1 MIVITSSLAKQTNQ
15 MVLPGKQFG
24 TINLRATVTETNPL
38 LTAVGAS
45 IDWNDGTPPVKF
57 GPALPLNINVSRNLF
72 IGTYFIT
79 LSAHNFLSPTPQT
92 TAAYFN
98 VEIQPEQI
106 VPAPQLFLFG
116 PILPM
121 DDGFPN
127 ASQWNFD
134 SGSDI
139 QVLKSSVKMLLIT
152 AKGERVMQ
160 PTYGTSLRRIVFEPN
175 TSSITTVIR
184 QEIDEALAQFEPRV
198 VLNSFD
204 VQRLPTK
211 DVLVKA
217 QFLSKIN
224 QNSFS
229 LTLPFS
235 Q

>member
-1 MIVITSSLAKQTNQ
+1 MIVITSALAKQTSQ
-15 MVLPGKQFG
+15 MVLPGKQYG
-24 TINLRATVTETNPL
+24 TLNLQATVTETNPL

-45 IDWNDGTPPVKF
+45 IDWNDGTPPVAF
-57 GPALPLNINVSRNLF
+57 APALPLNINVSRNLF

-79 LSAHNFLSPTPQT
+79 LSAHNFLSPAPQSA
-92 TAAYFN
+92 AAYFN
-98 VEIQPEQI
+98 VEILPEQV
-106 VPAPQLFLFG
+106 VPTPQLFLFG

-127 ASQWNFD
+127 ASQWNFAT
-134 SGSDI
+134 GNDI

-175 TSSITTVIR
+175 TSSISTVIR
-184 QEIDEALAQFEPRV
+184 QEIDEALIQFEPRV
-198 VLNSFD
+198 VLDSFD
-204 VQRLPTK
+204 VQRLSNR
-211 DVLVKA
+211 DVMVKA

-229 LTLPFS
+229 LALGFS